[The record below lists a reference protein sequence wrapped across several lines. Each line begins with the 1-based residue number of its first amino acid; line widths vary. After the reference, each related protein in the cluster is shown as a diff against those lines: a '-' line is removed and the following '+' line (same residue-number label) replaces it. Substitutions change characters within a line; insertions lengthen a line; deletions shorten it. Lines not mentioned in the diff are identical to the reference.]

1 MNGNSKSKGFGPPQ
15 TDSDSDEDHY
25 TDPSDSEVEEEE
37 SEDEGPAE
45 VPDDELDDGAKLVRA
60 AERKEQG
67 NDYFKKKDYTNATRL
82 YTQAIA
88 LDPKNPA
95 YLTNRAA
102 SRMGSRQYQAALDDC
117 LAAAALQAAAPQS
130 KTLLRLAR
138 CQLALGRVEPAQ
150 QTLDQLLKLDGAN
163 PQVQQERA
171 RCARIANHV
180 NNVKRELANKNWSMV
195 LLGVDAAA
203 REVDETPKE
212 WRTWKVEALIG
223 KKQYDAAAGMAA

>member
-1 MNGNSKSKGFGPPQ
+1 MNGTPKSKGFGPPQ
-15 TDSDSDEDHY
+15 SDSDSDDDHY
-25 TDPSDSEVEEEE
+25 TDGTHSEE
-37 SEDEGPAE
+37 SESEDDAPAE
-45 VPDDELDDGAKLVRA
+45 VPDDELDDAAKLARA

-67 NDYFKKKDYTNATRL
+67 NDFFKKKDYLNATRL
-82 YTQAIA
+82 YSQAIA

-95 YLTNRAA
+95 YFTNRAA
-102 SRMGSRQYQAALDDC
+102 SRMGSRQYPAALDDC
-117 LAAAALQAAAPQS
+117 LAAAALQAGAPQS

-180 NNVKRELANKNWSMV
+180 ANVKRELVNKNWSMV

>member
-1 MNGNSKSKGFGPPQ
+1 MNGTPKKGFAPP
-15 TDSDSDEDHY
+15 TDSDEDEEY
-25 TDPSDSEVEEEE
+25 TSDQESSEEEVQ

-45 VPDDELDDGAKLVRA
+45 VPDDELDDAAKLVRA
-60 AERKEQG
+60 AERKEAG
-67 NDYFKKKDYTNATRL
+67 NDLFKKKDYVNATRF
-82 YTQAIA
+82 YTQAIS
-88 LDPKNPA
+88 LDPRNPA

-102 SRMGSRQYQAALDDC
+102 SRMGSKQYQAALEDC
-117 LAAAALQAAAPQS
+117 QNAAALQAAAPQS

-163 PQVQQERA
+163 AQVQQERA

-180 NNVKRELANKNWSMV
+180 SNVKRELANKNWSMV